1 MKISVTENN
10 SENQGF
16 LKQSQFF
23 QQLEVEIIKQF
34 QLSIGLNF
42 QQEIF
47 VRFLYFLMG
56 NLIEK
61 LKSFF
66 STSKLEVCMVGL
78 ENVGKTT
85 MLNQLSMGD
94 PSFTV
99 PTVGL
104 NVRTVKKGGVT
115 MKIWDIGGQVQYRP
129 EWGNYAQGCDAIIF
143 LVDTSNQA
151 TLGTSKKELHNLL
164 DNKSLRNIP
173 LLVIGNKIDVNPHL
187 NEKQMIEGLNLDYI
201 TSNAWAVAM
210 CSALTGNNITQ
221 VVDWLITKSKKL

>member
-1 MKISVTENN
+1 
-10 SENQGF
+10 
-16 LKQSQFF
+16 
-23 QQLEVEIIKQF
+23 
-34 QLSIGLNF
+34 
-42 QQEIF
+42 
-47 VRFLYFLMG
+47 MG
-56 NLIEK
+56 NLFEK
-61 LKSFF
+61 LKNFF
-66 STSKLEVCMVGL
+66 STQKLEVCMVGL

-115 MKIWDIGGQVQYRP
+115 MKIWDIGGQIQYRP
-129 EWGNYAQGCDAIIF
+129 EWGNYAQGCDALIF

-173 LLVIGNKIDVNPHL
+173 ILIIGNKIDVNPHL
-187 NEKQMIEGLNLDYI
+187 NEKQLIEGLNLDYI
-201 TSNAWAVAM
+201 TSNGWAVAM

-221 VVDWLITKSKKL
+221 VVDWLITKSKKQ